1 MIAQTLFASTGQQ
14 STGGI
19 GSFVFLAVM
28 LAVFYFLIL
37 RPQRA
42 RMRAQ
47 QQISASL
54 AVGDRVQTI
63 GGIQGIVRSLDD
75 DSAVIEV
82 EQGRIRVA
90 RRAISSKLESQ
101 E

>member
-1 MIAQTLFASTGQQ
+1 MTPFPLLLSTAPSAG
-14 STGGI
+14 SPV

-42 RMRAQ
+42 RMKAQ
-47 QQISASL
+47 QQLSASL
-54 AVGDRVQTI
+54 NVGDRVQTI
-63 GGIQGIVRSLDD
+63 GGVQGVVRSLDD
-75 DSAVIEV
+75 DSAVIDI
-82 EQGRIRVA
+82 EQGRMRVA
-90 RRAISSKLESQ
+90 RRAISSKLESR

>member
-1 MIAQTLFASTGQQ
+1 MTDTLFLSTAPA
-14 STGGI
+14 TGSPI

-47 QQISASL
+47 QSLSASL

-75 DSAVIEV
+75 DSVVLEV

-90 RRAISSKLESQ
+90 RRAISSKLEPK

>member
-1 MIAQTLFASTGQQ
+1 M
-14 STGGI
+14 

-42 RMRAQ
+42 RMKAQ
-47 QQISASL
+47 QQLSASL
-54 AVGDRVQTI
+54 NVGDRVQTI
-63 GGIQGIVRSLDD
+63 GGVQGVVRSLDD
-75 DSAVIEV
+75 DSAVIDI
-82 EQGRIRVA
+82 EQGRMRVA
-90 RRAISSKLESQ
+90 RRAISSKLESR

>member
-1 MIAQTLFASTGQQ
+1 
-14 STGGI
+14 
-19 GSFVFLAVM
+19 M

-47 QQISASL
+47 QSLSASL

-63 GGIQGIVRSLDD
+63 GGIQGVVRTLDD
-75 DSAVIEV
+75 DTAVIEV

-90 RRAISSKLESQ
+90 RRAISSKLEPK

>member
-1 MIAQTLFASTGQQ
+1 LTPDPLLLTTAPA
-14 STGGI
+14 GGSPV

-47 QQISASL
+47 QNLSASL
-54 AVGDRVQTI
+54 GVGDRVQTI
-63 GGIQGIVRSLDD
+63 GGIQGVVRSLDD

-90 RRAISSKLESQ
+90 RRAISSKLESK